1 MIDALVEKAKT
12 NSPMIRPIKV
22 DGKDKY
28 IMFLHPFQVTDLR
41 QSTSTGQWLDIQK
54 AVYQGSK
61 EANPIYQGGLG
72 EYNGVVLHESTR
84 VPAGLVANTRRAIF
98 VGAQA
103 AVIAFGQNN
112 TQNKMTWV
120 EELNRTGLPQLAM
133 AA

>member
-61 EANPIYQGGLG
+61 DMNPIYNGGL
-72 EYNGVVLHESTR
+72 
-84 VPAGLVANTRRAIF
+84 RA
-98 VGAQA
+98 A
-103 AVIAFGQNN
+103 
-112 TQNKMTWV
+112 
-120 EELNRTGLPQLAM
+120 
-133 AA
+133 